1 MTTEQPK
8 NVVFLSNVRLSFPNL
23 VEPQEKVTDD
33 GKKRISYNCE
43 ALMPPDHPA
52 FTQFMQTY
60 ATMAQEKWKEHA
72 NAVMQMIHADRK
84 SRCYG
89 YGAEKVNKKSM
100 KVYDGY
106 VDQVFI
112 SMGRDTPP
120 QVIQP
125 DGRPLDPANTM
136 AYRQLTMKMYGGCRV
151 NLAVRPWLQENKHG
165 RGVRCDLIAVQ
176 FCADDKPFGEGNIDA
191 SGMFGQV
198 AAPAAGPSPA
208 GASLPLPGMPSAAAH
223 QPFPLPGAAM
233 PPPPTFGAGA
243 PPLPP
248 FLTK

>member
-1 MTTEQPK
+1 MSTEEPK
-8 NVVFLSNVRLSFPNL
+8 NVIFLSNVRLSFPNL

-43 ALMPPDHPA
+43 AIMPPTHPA
-52 FTQFMQTY
+52 FAQFMQTY
-60 ATMAQEKWKEHA
+60 ATMAMEKWKEHA

-89 YGAEKVNKKSM
+89 YGAEKVNKKTM

-120 QVIQP
+120 QVIQQ
-125 DGRPLDPANTM
+125 DGKPLDPANTM
-136 AYRQLTMKMYGGCRV
+136 AYRALTMKMYGGCRV
-151 NLAVRPWLQENKHG
+151 NIACRPWLQENKHG

-176 FCADDKPFGEGNIDA
+176 FCADDAPFGEGNVDA
-191 SGMFGQV
+191 SGMFGAV
-198 AAPAAGPSPA
+198 AAPAPGPSPA
-208 GASLPLPGMPSAAAH
+208 GASLPLPGIPG
-223 QPFPLPGAAM
+223 LPGVPTTPAAAM
-233 PPPPTFGAGA
+233 PPPPTFGVGA
-243 PPLPP
+243 PSLPP
-248 FLTK
+248 FMQPK